1 MEDTEWFGP
10 ISRIEIVEQS
20 DGLLFRVIQIK
31 RRGHLAL
38 GILVTVV
45 FGVLFAWQES
55 WLFFFALGLGLVW
68 IGAWCFDDHW
78 GEIQVDGNYLTTRGK
93 KPVRLGWGEIYG
105 LEYRMGGEDDP
116 TGFYVRLGRW
126 KWSCVMANLDREQTE
141 EIIAAIHRRFPQL
154 RMADEL
160 EPLSNR
166 FRSWFGRLSGSKDD
180 F

>member
-93 KPVRLGWGEIYG
+93 KPVRLGWERYTVWSIAWVV
-105 LEYRMGGEDDP
+105 RTIRPDFMFDWVGG
-116 TGFYVRLGRW
+116 
-126 KWSCVMANLDREQTE
+126 
-141 EIIAAIHRRFPQL
+141 
-154 RMADEL
+154 
-160 EPLSNR
+160 
-166 FRSWFGRLSGSKDD
+166 SGAV
-180 F
+180 

>member
-1 MEDTEWFGP
+1 MEDNEWFGP
-10 ISRIEIVEQS
+10 VSHIEIVEQS

-31 RRGHLAL
+31 RKGHLAL

-45 FGVLFAWQES
+45 FGVLLARQES
-55 WLFFFALGLGLVW
+55 WLFFFVLGLGLVW

-93 KPVRLGWGEIYG
+93 KPVRLGWGEIHR
-105 LEYRMGGEDDP
+105 LEYRSGGEDDP
-116 TGFYVRLGRW
+116 TGLYVRLRRW
-126 KWSCVMANLDREQTE
+126 KSICVMPNLNREQTE
-141 EIIAAIHRRFPQL
+141 DIIAAIHRRFPQL

-166 FRSWFGRLSGSKDD
+166 FRLWFERWRGSKIGS
-180 F
+180 